1 MPFLPSITGNEQVAY
16 DMSRAHSADLFF
28 IKMRA
33 WFWGVTASVAT
44 FLLGHMIGVIILIY
58 MKWCGVGLVVI
69 DVIDGWIRCSCC

>member
-33 WFWGVTASVAT
+33 WVWGITMSVAT
-44 FLLGHMIGVIILIY
+44 FFIGHILGVIGINLFS
-58 MKWCGVGLVVI
+58 MVW
-69 DVIDGWIRCSCC
+69 GWFGGH

>member
-33 WFWGVTASVAT
+33 WFWGITSSVAAL
-44 FLLGHMIGVIILIY
+44 LLGNIMGVFDINIFGLLFDFIGSIIH
-58 MKWCGVGLVVI
+58 
-69 DVIDGWIRCSCC
+69 

>member
-16 DMSRAHSADLFF
+16 DMSRAPSADLFF

-44 FLLGHMIGVIILIY
+44 FLLGHMIGVLGINLY
-58 MKWCGVGLVVI
+58 EMVWSWFGGH
-69 DVIDGWIRCSCC
+69 

>member
-33 WFWGVTASVAT
+33 WVWGITAAVAF
-44 FLLGHMIGVIILIY
+44 FLLGHMIGVLGINLFSTV
-58 MKWCGVGLVVI
+58 WSWFGGH
-69 DVIDGWIRCSCC
+69 

>member
-44 FLLGHMIGVIILIY
+44 FLLGHMIGVLGINLY
-58 MKWCGVGLVVI
+58 VMVWSWFGGH
-69 DVIDGWIRCSCC
+69 